1 MNFPR
6 VSDCYVEIPSVQ
18 FVVICKDPDNN
29 ANSLRCLLFLIFK
42 FFYVWH
48 QKTTCHIFSAI
59 QGKSCFMKKYSVY
72 QAVNVSWYLQK
83 GEASINFAVFATVCI
98 SLWIYN
104 FTVFWS
110 HQKGSLLLLLLA
122 VKQQTGITT
131 YFTLLQK
138 GKHDIMVCR
147 ETLKV
152 WSRWL
157 LST

>member
-29 ANSLRCLLFLIFK
+29 ANSLRCLFFLICK
-42 FFYVWH
+42 FFCVASEDNLPH
-48 QKTTCHIFSAI
+48 FLRHSGEKLLHEEIFCVLDSERVLVVVEGGG
-59 QGKSCFMKKYSVY
+59 QYQFCGLCNGLHFPLDLQLYS
-72 QAVNVSWYLQK
+72 L
-83 GEASINFAVFATVCI
+83 
-98 SLWIYN
+98 L
-104 FTVFWS
+104 S
-110 HQKGSLLLLLLA
+110 HQKGSLLLLLVA
-122 VKQQTGITT
+122 MKQQTGITT